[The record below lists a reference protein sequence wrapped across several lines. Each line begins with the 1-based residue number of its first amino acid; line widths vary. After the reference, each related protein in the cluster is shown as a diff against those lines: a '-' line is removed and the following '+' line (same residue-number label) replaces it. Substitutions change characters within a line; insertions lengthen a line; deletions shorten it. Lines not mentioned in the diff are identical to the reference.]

1 MTNKLLTESEVK
13 DAILEIYKEE
23 YSKVIEE
30 KWSKLDKNDKTIV
43 IEMLKVL
50 NPKQA
55 KQLNEN
61 KWYNTLGD
69 IVGIFDPTGVVDL
82 INGVSYWRQGDKLY
96 AVLSWVSVIPILGDA
111 IAKPVVGVLKT
122 GGAATKA
129 FRGAVVAG
137 DAVKIA
143 ETAKVAGGPVAK
155 MVEKAPSWGGKLL
168 EILKTA
174 VGKIPGIGAPLVRS
188 VEEFVGI
195 FTKASR
201 ELKMQTNV
209 VRDGK
214 LINVEKGLSSAEKQE
229 LMKYMEKEQSK
240 LFSRHKGMKNS
251 WLDYMKSDAKLGEKL
266 SAGVPRIFGGN
277 PATRSLMRRT
287 KTYLGFLDWLGIA
300 NFVGPDELLKKMPNA
315 EEKWDQYSKTEEAQ
329 KTWSDE
335 MGDVPPPPS
344 ESGSGVSDMA
354 KQAVTNKVSGDA
366 FSSLVGSLLG
376 K

>member
-201 ELKMQTNV
+201 ELKMPTNV

-229 LMKYMEKEQSK
+229 LMKYMEKEQGK
-240 LFSRHKGMKNS
+240 LFSGHKGMKNS
-251 WLDYMKSDAKLGEKL
+251 WLSYMKSDAKLGEKL

-287 KTYLGFLDWLGIA
+287 KTSLGFLDWLGLA
-300 NFVGPDELLKKMPNA
+300 NFVGPDEILKQVPNA
-315 EEKWDQYSKTEEAQ
+315 EEKWDQYSQTPEAQ
-329 KTWSDE
+329 KTWNEE

-344 ESGSGVSDMA
+344 ESGSDVSNMA
-354 KQAVTNKVSGDA
+354 KQAVTNKVSGDV
-366 FSSLVGSLLG
+366 FSSLIGSLLG